1 MTTDPSNLIAI
12 LEWRKFRRPRAW
24 IAREMGLRYE
34 DVQAVLR
41 VAKDTE
47 RDNIALAQYDAIEK
61 MVNQACSLSEIR
73 RTLGSDARTVKRWFP
88 NAGWSVGGEGAAM
101 MKKGREILEEASIK

>member
-1 MTTDPSNLIAI
+1 MTTDPRPLITI
-12 LEWRKFRRPRAW
+12 LEWRRFRKPRAW
-24 IAREMGLRYE
+24 IAREMGLRIE
-34 DVQAVLR
+34 EVQAVLR

-47 RDNIALAQYDAIEK
+47 RDNISLERYDAIEK
-61 MVNQACSLSEIR
+61 LVNEACSLSEIR